1 MVRPK
6 QRKYELIIVFN
17 PNTQD
22 QVVDERISKL
32 EEIARNHSGVV
43 EKREVWGKRSLAY
56 PVQNFKYGLF
66 VVLTVKGLGAIVS
79 EMQRN
84 LKLADEV
91 LRTSMI
97 TKDEFAPDLE
107 GRLKGDFTYGYRPP
121 HAQFG
126 VGAGVG
132 SDSGIAFDE
141 DDVELGLV

>member
-22 QVVDERISKL
+22 QIIDERISKL
-32 EEIARNHSGVV
+32 EEIARNHTGVV
-43 EKREVWGKRSLAY
+43 EKREIWGKRSLAY

-66 VVLTVKGLGAIVS
+66 VVLTVKGVGSIVA

-97 TKDEFAPDLE
+97 TKDEFSPDLE
-107 GRLKGDFTYGYRPP
+107 GRLKSDFTYGYRPP
-121 HAQFG
+121 HTQFG
-126 VGAGVG
+126 GGFGGAGDG
-132 SDSGIAFDE
+132 LPFDDE
-141 DDVELGLV
+141 DAEAVA